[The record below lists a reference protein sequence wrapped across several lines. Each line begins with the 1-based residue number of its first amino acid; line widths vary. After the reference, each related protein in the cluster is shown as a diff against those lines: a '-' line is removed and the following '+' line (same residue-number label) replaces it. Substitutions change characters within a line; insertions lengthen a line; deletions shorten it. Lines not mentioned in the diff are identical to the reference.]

1 MGDCDLNFL
10 HERVVTLLYVRF
22 WMIVTLCGRVITLL
36 KVRLLVIVMFI
47 YERVVPLCIDQIFDD
62 CDLFMGE
69 LLPFV

>member
-1 MGDCDLNFL
+1 M
-10 HERVVTLLYVRF
+10 
-22 WMIVTLCGRVITLL
+22 TLCGRVITLL